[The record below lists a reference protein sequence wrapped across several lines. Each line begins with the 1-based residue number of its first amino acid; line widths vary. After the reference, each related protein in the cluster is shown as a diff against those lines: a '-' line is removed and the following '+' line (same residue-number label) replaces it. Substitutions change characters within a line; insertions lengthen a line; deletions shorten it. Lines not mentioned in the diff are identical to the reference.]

1 MSLIK
6 LSDDCNLTDISGS
19 VTSLIQH
26 SDDCDLNDIWISD
39 ESDSAF
45 I

>member
-6 LSDDCNLTDISGS
+6 LSDDCNLTGISGS
-19 VTSLIQH
+19 VMSLIQH

-39 ESDSAF
+39 ESYSAF